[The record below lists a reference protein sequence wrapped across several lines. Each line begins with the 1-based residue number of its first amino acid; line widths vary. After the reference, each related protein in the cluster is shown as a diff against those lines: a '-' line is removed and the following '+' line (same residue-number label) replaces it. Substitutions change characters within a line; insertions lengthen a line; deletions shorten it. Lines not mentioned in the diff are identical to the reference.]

1 MGKMSAG
8 TYLRVIRERR
18 DLSRSDIAKRL
29 RTSVQTV
36 ANIENGDK
44 EPGVSKL
51 LAFVDMIG
59 ANLDD
64 VRRLMLASED
74 ETEAYRLAD
83 LRLAEYANQQAG
95 DFTRRVGQDRAD
107 AIARR
112 LAADPDFVNAI
123 RRIAEQMDE

>member
-1 MGKMSAG
+1 MSAG

-18 DLSRSDIAKRL
+18 DISRSDIAKKI

-44 EPGVSKL
+44 EPGASKL

-59 ANLDD
+59 ASLED

-83 LRLAEYANQQAG
+83 LRLAQYAEQQAD
-95 DFTRRVGQDRAD
+95 DFTRRVGRDRAD
-107 AIARR
+107 VIARQ
-112 LAADPDFVNAI
+112 LVADPDFVKAI
-123 RRIAEQMDE
+123 RRIAERLDD